1 VSKRRRLLRAL
12 AEEDDAKRWEAAT
25 ALVELKDARTVRAL
39 EKILDDDEGDEGG
52 RGAAAYV
59 LGFSGET
66 DVAPLLARTL
76 AAPTESTVVRA
87 YAAEALGHL
96 LQYETVLAEVR
107 TAILA
112 GLRDPAVEVRF
123 WSAFAAGVL
132 GLQESRIH
140 LLRLAGSDH
149 EAVEGWWSVA
159 DEADWA
165 LRLLDGE
172 EDPPLPGPVPV
183 PDAAAHGADDG

>member
-1 VSKRRRLLRAL
+1 
-12 AEEDDAKRWEAAT
+12 
-25 ALVELKDARTVRAL
+25 
-39 EKILDDDEGDEGG
+39 
-52 RGAAAYV
+52 
-59 LGFSGET
+59 
-66 DVAPLLARTL
+66 
-76 AAPTESTVVRA
+76 
-87 YAAEALGHL
+87 
-96 LQYETVLAEVR
+96 VR

-132 GLQESRIH
+132 VLQETRVH

-159 DEADWA
+159 EEADWA

-183 PDAAAHGADDG
+183 PETAADADDG

>member
-1 VSKRRRLLRAL
+1 
-12 AEEDDAKRWEAAT
+12 
-25 ALVELKDARTVRAL
+25 VELRDARTVRAL
-39 EKILDDDEGDEGG
+39 EKILDDEDGDE
-52 RGAAAYV
+52 RERAAAAYV
-59 LGFSGET
+59 LGFSGDTE
-66 DVAPLLARTL
+66 VAPLLARTL
-76 AAPTESTVVRA
+76 AAPMESTVVRA

-123 WSAFAAGVL
+123 WSVFAAGVL
-132 GLQESRIH
+132 VLQETRVH

-159 DEADWA
+159 EEADWA

-183 PDAAAHGADDG
+183 PETAADADDG